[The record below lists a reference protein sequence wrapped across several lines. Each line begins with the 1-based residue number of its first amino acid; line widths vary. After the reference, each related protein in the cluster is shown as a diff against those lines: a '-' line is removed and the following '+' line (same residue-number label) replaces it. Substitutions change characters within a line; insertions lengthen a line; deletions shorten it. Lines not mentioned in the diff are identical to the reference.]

1 MQLMPAAVLLFEI
14 VLTSGTKERQCGRM
28 QVVISSQIDAGGRR
42 SISRTKGEK
51 QIIKYVGSKS
61 GKL

>member
-1 MQLMPAAVLLFEI
+1 MPAAVLLFEI
-14 VLTSGTKERQCGRM
+14 VLTVETEERQCGGMM
-28 QVVISSQIDAGGRR
+28 QVVISSHIGAGGRR

-61 GKL
+61 SKL